1 MTDEPTKA
9 AIERAAR
16 LITAS
21 YRDAG
26 FTNFT
31 FDPCRDNAG
40 PTEKALARYI
50 DQVSETAKYV
60 TGTLHAAYGDVV
72 AEDAESLRKFILPD
86 PEPDV
91 LAELLGSDFELT
103 WAGHEASADDLRTE
117 LAKRGYAIT
126 KTGEAGQ

>member
-9 AIERAAR
+9 AIERA
-16 LITAS
+16 
-21 YRDAG
+21 
-26 FTNFT
+26 
-31 FDPCRDNAG
+31 
-40 PTEKALARYI
+40 KALKDAVPSTSATYNTYGSSFTAFARHL
-50 DQVSETAKYV
+50 DQVSETAKAWKSAWDDGKLAPLAV
-60 TGTLHAAYGDVV
+60 RDMANAL
-72 AEDAESLRKFILPD
+72 ILPD

>member
-9 AIERAAR
+9 AIERVYEQASHFANAFDQPVDRLVHAFAR
-16 LITAS
+16 HL
-21 YRDAG
+21 
-26 FTNFT
+26 
-31 FDPCRDNAG
+31 
-40 PTEKALARYI
+40 
-50 DQVSETAKYV
+50 DQVSETAKV
-60 TGTLHAAYGDVV
+60 CAQSAI
-72 AEDAESLRKFILPD
+72 ADAERYRLLQPFILPD

>member
-9 AIERAAR
+9 AIERA
-16 LITAS
+16 
-21 YRDAG
+21 
-26 FTNFT
+26 
-31 FDPCRDNAG
+31 
-40 PTEKALARYI
+40 KALKDAVPSTSATYNTYGSSFTAFARHL
-50 DQVSETAKYV
+50 DQVSETAKV
-60 TGTLHAAYGDVV
+60 CAQSATA
-72 AEDAESLRKFILPD
+72 DAERYRLLQPFILPD

-91 LAELLGSDFELT
+91 LAELLGSDFDLT

>member
-1 MTDEPTKA
+1 MSNIPEAVIARREALVQAEVDIIKSRGLWVDE
-9 AIERAAR
+9 
-16 LITAS
+16 L
-21 YRDAG
+21 DAVREA
-26 FTNFT
+26 
-31 FDPCRDNAG
+31 FDRFIA
-40 PTEKALARYI
+40 E
-50 DQVSETAKYV
+50 VSETAKAWKSAWDAGKLAPLAV
-60 TGTLHAAYGDVV
+60 R
-72 AEDAESLRKFILPD
+72 AELSALILPD

>member
-16 LITAS
+16 LITTS

-40 PTEKALARYI
+40 PTEKALARHL
-50 DQVSETAKYV
+50 DQVSETAKV
-60 TGTLHAAYGDVV
+60 CAQSAI
-72 AEDAESLRKFILPD
+72 ADAERYRLLQPFILPD

>member
-1 MTDEPTKA
+1 MSNIPEAVIEPTKA
-9 AIERAAR
+9 AIERWHY
-16 LITAS
+16 LVFG
-21 YRDAG
+21 DADVS
-26 FTNFT
+26 
-31 FDPCRDNAG
+31 FDEMNRQRRGMIGA
-40 PTEKALARYI
+40 TEACRYI
-50 DQVSETAKYV
+50 DQVSDSLK
-60 TGTLHAAYGDVV
+60 AYFHLDLDKVKQGH
-72 AEDAESLRKFILPD
+72 LGQFILPD